1 MKKTIKDLIY
11 FDYNKAK
18 SLNSQLSGGLIN
30 EITRAIENESG
41 TNTEIGF
48 DIKILKGKTGDNDK
62 EKSIK
67 TERIEIY
74 HELLND
80 VEEKLSISKTLK
92 NLNTEIGKGS
102 YNDFLKEVPNFTYV
116 KACGWSTF
124 EDYERFKRIM
134 GNFNDIQRLVY
145 GSALENNPE
154 IINLKK
160 QINDAK
166 KSLKQGNNTKE
177 LIKLKAVEKH
187 FDETIE
193 KESAASLLDETF
205 VERVTTFL
213 NTFNPNR
220 LNFRLIPFDIFPEFQ
235 MIANLRS
242 EYLINGD
249 FENVIYTYG
258 SRPNIKLTMFGII
271 TSCPQPNDNRIN
283 PMNEFLGIEDSD
295 LSVEMVYDK
304 VFRNVFST
312 FEGLESF
319 FTTTYPKISISPIG
333 IYREIVLD

>member
-1 MKKTIKDLIY
+1 METIKDLIY
-11 FDYNKAK
+11 FDYEKAK

-30 EITRAIENESG
+30 EITRAVENESG
-41 TNTEIGF
+41 TDAEIGF
-48 DIKILKGKTGDNDK
+48 DIKILKGKTGENDK
-62 EKSIK
+62 EKSVK

-80 VEEKLSISKTLK
+80 VEKKLSVNNTLK
-92 NLNTEIGKGS
+92 NLNIEIEKGS
-102 YNDFLKEVPNFTYV
+102 YNDFLERVPKFTYV

-124 EDYERFKRIM
+124 EDYNRFKRILA
-134 GNFNDIQRLVY
+134 NFNDIQRLVY
-145 GSALENNPE
+145 GSALDNSPE
-154 IINLKK
+154 IIALKK

-177 LIKLKAVEKH
+177 LIKLKAVEKQ
-187 FDETIE
+187 FDLAIE
-193 KESAASLLDETF
+193 KESDAQLLDETF

-220 LNFRLIPFDIFPEFQ
+220 LNFRLLPFDYFPEFQ

-242 EYLINGD
+242 EFLINGD

-271 TSCPQPNDNRIN
+271 TSCPQLNDNRID
-283 PMNEFLGIEDSD
+283 PMNEFIGLDESD
-295 LSVEMVYDK
+295 LSVESSYDK

-312 FEGLESF
+312 FEGLEKF
-319 FTTTYPKISISPIG
+319 FYPGHPKLSISPIG
-333 IYREIVLD
+333 IYREIILEQ